1 LTGRDHLR
9 RAITAASILFA
20 IAAAVALYAIGYDTR
35 RLAARVHQLEK
46 MADKAD
52 ADIAA
57 AKAELTHL
65 SRPERIEPLARAMGL
80 KPPTAQQ
87 FVDDKRLPRRT
98 GNAQ

>member
-1 LTGRDHLR
+1 MRQ
-9 RAITAASILFA
+9 AITAASVLFA

-35 RLAARVHQLEK
+35 QLATRVHQLEK
-46 MADKAD
+46 AADKAE

-80 KPPTAQQ
+80 GPPTAQQ
-87 FVDDKRLPRRT
+87 FVDDKRLPRRI
-98 GNAQ
+98 GSAQ